1 MDTNTLI
8 DTAAIAVR
16 LSQFVDHLEEFEVMR
31 IMRFLIEQHFEDQ
44 FWLALSQEWAGE
56 IGIDEVGERV
66 LTLSAED
73 QGIIWFNCEDYSL
86 LGANKDGEPMIFST
100 STSE

>member
-1 MDTNTLI
+1 MDTDTLI

-16 LSQFVDHLEEFEVMR
+16 LAQFVDYLEDFEVMR
-31 IMRFLIEQHFEDQ
+31 IMKFLIEQHFGDP
-44 FWLALSQEWAGE
+44 FWLALSQQWPGE

-86 LGANKDGEPMIFST
+86 LGTNKDGEPLIFST
-100 STSE
+100 PE